1 VSRHRSKTA
10 VRAKTPALMAVR
22 PADRVVDGFVVD
34 DDEPNDVTLTLRLD
48 IEFTI
53 KIRRTTRLRIGRR

>member
-1 VSRHRSKTA
+1 
-10 VRAKTPALMAVR
+10 MAVR